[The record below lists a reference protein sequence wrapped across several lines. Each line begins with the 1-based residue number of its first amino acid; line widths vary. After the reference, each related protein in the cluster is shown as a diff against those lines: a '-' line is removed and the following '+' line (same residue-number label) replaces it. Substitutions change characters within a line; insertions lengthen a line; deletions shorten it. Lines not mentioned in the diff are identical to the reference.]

1 MSGRT
6 RCFDALRYFSANRDF
21 VFSALAHVNGE
32 TQFMS
37 IMEEVNIGLL
47 NNEIR
52 KKLKPEEDIPEDV
65 SVLVKLYCLGT
76 TRYVYGWLIDD
87 GSIPPEK
94 VAEIFMEALPN
105 RLRYYL
111 L

>member
-1 MSGRT
+1 
-6 RCFDALRYFSANRDF
+6 
-21 VFSALAHVNGE
+21 
-32 TQFMS
+32 MS